1 MGAIVFSFVL
11 VWNEFL
17 IALMLTTS
25 GAKTPPVVASEV
37 TQLGRDVPWGIL
49 NASGYSLVAATAP
62 VHRGAEQLLE
72 LRSEDRKQR
81 IKPMRALVLERKR
94 VLSLRDIDLPTALGP
109 DDVRIKLH
117 TVGVCG
123 SDVHYYTHGG
133 IGSYIVKSP
142 MVLGHEAS
150 GTVIEVGANVHSL
163 KVGDRVCMEPGV
175 PNFRS
180 KATRLGVYNVDPE
193 VTFWATPPVHG
204 CLTGSVVHP
213 AAFTFKLPGNVT
225 FEEGAMVEP
234 FAVGMQAATRARI
247 KPGDVAVVL
256 GAGPIGIMVA
266 LAALAGGC
274 SKVLVSDVH
283 QPKLDIASRYP
294 GIIPVNITKRDLLDA
309 VKGETGGWGADVV
322 FDASGAAKAIEG
334 SVSIVCPAGA
344 IVLVGIPVEPVA
356 FNIPGAIGKELRI
369 ETVFRYANM
378 YERALNL
385 IGSGK
390 VDLKPLISSTF
401 DFERS
406 IEAFERAAEGRPADV
421 KLQIDMTKAAA

>member
-1 MGAIVFSFVL
+1 
-11 VWNEFL
+11 
-17 IALMLTTS
+17 
-25 GAKTPPVVASEV
+25 
-37 TQLGRDVPWGIL
+37 
-49 NASGYSLVAATAP
+49 
-62 VHRGAEQLLE
+62 
-72 LRSEDRKQR
+72 
-81 IKPMRALVLERKR
+81 MRALVLERKR
-94 VLSLRDIDLPTALGP
+94 VLSLRDIDLPATLGP

-123 SDVHYYTHGG
+123 SDVHYYTHGA
-133 IGSYIVKSP
+133 IGSFIVKSP

-150 GTVIEVGANVHSL
+150 GTVSEIGANVRSL
-163 KVGDRVCMEPGV
+163 AVGDRVCMEPGV

-180 KATRLGVYNVDPE
+180 KATRLGLYNVDPD
-193 VTFWATPPVHG
+193 VTFWATPPIHG

-213 AAFTFKLPGNVT
+213 AAFTFKLPDSVT

-274 SKVLVSDVH
+274 SKVLLSDVH
-283 QPKLDIASRYP
+283 QPKLDIAGRYP
-294 GIIPVNITKRDLLDA
+294 GIIPVNITKRDLLDV
-309 VKGETGGWGADVV
+309 VKSETGGWGADVV
-322 FDASGAAKAIEG
+322 FDASGAAKAI
-334 SVSIVCPAGA
+334 
-344 IVLVGIPVEPVA
+344 A

-421 KLQIDMTKAAA
+421 KLQIDMTKVAA